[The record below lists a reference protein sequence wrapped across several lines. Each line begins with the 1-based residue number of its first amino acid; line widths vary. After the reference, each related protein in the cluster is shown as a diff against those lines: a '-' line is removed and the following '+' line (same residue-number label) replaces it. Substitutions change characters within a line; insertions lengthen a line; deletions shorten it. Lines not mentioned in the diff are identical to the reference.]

1 MEFYGSLHNI
11 SGSVTASAFS
21 GSFKGDGGG
30 LYNLPASGVTGLNLS
45 QIASGDATASISSSG
60 FTVNKSTQIQGD
72 LSVTGSIIATN
83 YIVSSSVT
91 YMTTSFASGSSMFGN
106 DGNDV
111 HQFTGSVQITGS
123 ISLNGQAIG
132 TGKLDETTFQSYTS
146 SISSSIGT
154 LSSSIA
160 LTDVSQSNRLTTI
173 EGNYATTGSNLF
185 KGSQTISGS
194 IIPSVDNLYDL
205 GSSTYQWRDVY
216 ISSGSLYIDGTK
228 VLGSTSQE
236 LTITTDTG
244 QSLKILEAGS
254 DSIILQSADGD
265 IELKSSGGGD
275 ILFDPTNG
283 LISIKG
289 TTQIQDGFKITSSG
303 GTNIVFGDTIIV
315 SGSIDLTGNVDG
327 IDLQSFSSSVSASI
341 SSLLG
346 GNTSLSSSV
355 ATTTS
360 GLSSSIGSLS
370 SSVATTTVGLKNR
383 IDSIETTTGSLN
395 TFTSSA
401 SGRLTS
407 LETASG
413 SIRTDFNTYT
423 GSNNTT
429 NTTQD
434 GRLTSIEGITG
445 SISLLNTYTGS
456 NNTVI
461 GTLQTSTSSLNSY
474 TSSNTTNI
482 DAIHISTGSF
492 KSFTSSFDTA
502 FGMSGADVTVKGNL
516 TVSGTQT
523 TVNSTTV
530 AIGDNIIQLNG
541 TGATNAG
548 LVVRDATAP
557 NTVSGSFLWD
567 STSDKWIAGA
577 LGSEDDVVLK
587 TATQT
592 LTNKTINASQLV
604 DASVTNTKLAN
615 SSITIAGTSTSLGG
629 TISAATIL
637 SGTGTVSG
645 SSQIAHDSTTGY
657 VANRHI
663 DHTAVSISAGNG
675 LSGGGDISAT
685 RTISLD
691 TTSATFTTGVKT
703 KMNADGVISGSAQ
716 VTFGSLTGIPS
727 GIVSGSSQITF
738 GSISSIPS
746 GLVSGSSQISLTST
760 TGFGTYLNQALLTTS
775 TPTFSTV
782 SATTFTGALS
792 GNATTAS
799 SISGFNNPTAA
810 ATANTIAYRDGSGD
824 LYARYFLG
832 GYVNT
837 TDNVDTGTITYIMA
851 KFGDNYHRSATAA
864 KVQSFLGL
872 GSLAYSSAT
881 IPTNNNQLTNG
892 AGYITS
898 DSTKLP
904 LAGGTMTGTITITN
918 TDIRSNASSDWTGD
932 PGAQGKIQY
941 HSNRWYIVADSSS
954 NRIVQFRRNGTD
966 VSYIDNSG
974 NFIGNASTAT
984 SATSATSATTA
995 TTAGSTGTLSSNAVT
1010 NGYLVIGGNYSNNAY
1025 NGVAGGTRLMFGG
1038 GNSDAVDNYYI
1049 GTNME
1054 DVGGNYNKL
1063 DIRWHT
1069 GIRMGAQ
1076 QGYGGIRFYNNEDLS
1091 SVLFSIG
1098 NSDGNVRS
1106 HTNLLPSA
1114 NNSYNLGSSS
1124 LRWANLYTNDLHLS
1138 NEGKEGGNEIDGTTG
1153 DWTIQEGNENLYIIN
1168 NKNGKKFKIDLTEI
1182 V

>member
-1 MEFYGSLHNI
+1 
-11 SGSVTASAFS
+11 
-21 GSFKGDGGG
+21 
-30 LYNLPASGVTGLNLS
+30 
-45 QIASGDATASISSSG
+45 
-60 FTVNKSTQIQGD
+60 
-72 LSVTGSIIATN
+72 
-83 YIVSSSVT
+83 
-91 YMTTSFASGSSMFGN
+91 
-106 DGNDV
+106 
-111 HQFTGSVQITGS
+111 
-123 ISLNGQAIG
+123 
-132 TGKLDETTFQSYTS
+132 
-146 SISSSIGT
+146 
-154 LSSSIA
+154 
-160 LTDVSQSNRLTTI
+160 
-173 EGNYATTGSNLF
+173 
-185 KGSQTISGS
+185 
-194 IIPSVDNLYDL
+194 
-205 GSSTYQWRDVY
+205 
-216 ISSGSLYIDGTK
+216 
-228 VLGSTSQE
+228 
-236 LTITTDTG
+236 
-244 QSLKILEAGS
+244 
-254 DSIILQSADGD
+254 
-265 IELKSSGGGD
+265 
-275 ILFDPTNG
+275 
-283 LISIKG
+283 
-289 TTQIQDGFKITSSG
+289 
-303 GTNIVFGDTIIV
+303 
-315 SGSIDLTGNVDG
+315 
-327 IDLQSFSSSVSASI
+327 
-341 SSLLG
+341 
-346 GNTSLSSSV
+346 
-355 ATTTS
+355 
-360 GLSSSIGSLS
+360 
-370 SSVATTTVGLKNR
+370 
-383 IDSIETTTGSLN
+383 
-395 TFTSSA
+395 
-401 SGRLTS
+401 
-407 LETASG
+407 
-413 SIRTDFNTYT
+413 
-423 GSNNTT
+423 
-429 NTTQD
+429 
-434 GRLTSIEGITG
+434 
-445 SISLLNTYTGS
+445 
-456 NNTVI
+456 
-461 GTLQTSTSSLNSY
+461 
-474 TSSNTTNI
+474 
-482 DAIHISTGSF
+482 
-492 KSFTSSFDTA
+492 
-502 FGMSGADVTVKGNL
+502 MSGADVTVKGNL

-1153 DWTIQEGNENLYIIN
+1153 DWTIQEGQENLYIIN
-1168 NKNGKKFKIDLTEI
+1168 HKNGKKFKIDLTEI
-1182 V
+1182 E

>member
-1 MEFYGSLHNI
+1 
-11 SGSVTASAFS
+11 
-21 GSFKGDGGG
+21 
-30 LYNLPASGVTGLNLS
+30 
-45 QIASGDATASISSSG
+45 
-60 FTVNKSTQIQGD
+60 
-72 LSVTGSIIATN
+72 
-83 YIVSSSVT
+83 
-91 YMTTSFASGSSMFGN
+91 
-106 DGNDV
+106 
-111 HQFTGSVQITGS
+111 
-123 ISLNGQAIG
+123 
-132 TGKLDETTFQSYTS
+132 
-146 SISSSIGT
+146 
-154 LSSSIA
+154 
-160 LTDVSQSNRLTTI
+160 
-173 EGNYATTGSNLF
+173 
-185 KGSQTISGS
+185 
-194 IIPSVDNLYDL
+194 
-205 GSSTYQWRDVY
+205 
-216 ISSGSLYIDGTK
+216 
-228 VLGSTSQE
+228 
-236 LTITTDTG
+236 
-244 QSLKILEAGS
+244 
-254 DSIILQSADGD
+254 
-265 IELKSSGGGD
+265 
-275 ILFDPTNG
+275 
-283 LISIKG
+283 
-289 TTQIQDGFKITSSG
+289 
-303 GTNIVFGDTIIV
+303 
-315 SGSIDLTGNVDG
+315 
-327 IDLQSFSSSVSASI
+327 
-341 SSLLG
+341 
-346 GNTSLSSSV
+346 
-355 ATTTS
+355 
-360 GLSSSIGSLS
+360 
-370 SSVATTTVGLKNR
+370 
-383 IDSIETTTGSLN
+383 
-395 TFTSSA
+395 
-401 SGRLTS
+401 
-407 LETASG
+407 
-413 SIRTDFNTYT
+413 
-423 GSNNTT
+423 
-429 NTTQD
+429 
-434 GRLTSIEGITG
+434 
-445 SISLLNTYTGS
+445 
-456 NNTVI
+456 
-461 GTLQTSTSSLNSY
+461 
-474 TSSNTTNI
+474 
-482 DAIHISTGSF
+482 
-492 KSFTSSFDTA
+492 
-502 FGMSGADVTVKGNL
+502 MSGADVTVKGNL

-1153 DWTIQEGNENLYIIN
+1153 DWTIQEGQENLYIIN
-1168 NKNGKKFKIDLTEI
+1168 HKNGKKFKIDLTEI
-1182 V
+1182 I